1 MMSAEHRKIL
11 EILESIKQNVN
22 VEVPSDVIYLK
33 TLHEMIESEL
43 SGRVPVEHEIAM
55 RTDNTSNGPGGAYL
69 QNGACAYA
77 ENVTEKE
84 NCAGNTAIGAKDTA
98 RTTKN
103 GVLRAYKKQ
112 ITLWLLVLLNNPFN
126 LSFLNT
132 HNFISFVLDDLQCA
146 ALLVSNLMKNSE
158 NGQFYRENEILGNKI
173 SETKYYEFLYH
184 LSKKIKLYDF
194 CSTSTDNQ
202 PCTATKSH
210 DDKYTGTS
218 HDLVKKLGSFIKPT
232 DTETL
237 KALKYKIIT
246 NQGIY
251 NRVDKQ
257 PVLDTLFLHLKQS
270 SARHSLAL
278 SYSISKFNFDAKEL
292 LACFYGPVFCR
303 EGLWINALLILCFKV
318 LEKKVHVRIADES
331 SAAGW
336 ENDEKEGNSGIGTL
350 SRTCGTNNI
359 VDNKGTENYGN
370 KFVAPEMIVDIL
382 LKTVF
387 FECKNRYAQ
396 QMRETALFLVYC
408 MLRSTLYSG
417 NPSTEH
423 KESGAPEDVHVSNAI
438 TLQFLR
444 SMLLSVSLL
453 DNQLECRR
461 AACSILIELQAHSK
475 TEFLPFIDFYKVKR
489 KNNALNLPQEYYSGL
504 LKQRLIVKIFD
515 HDLEMQ
521 IICLEWM
528 KKHGKGIKLKHTIK
542 KDEYSLCD
550 LVEEHE
556 FRERAADETGKS
568 LCASGECNSN
578 ATSESISYTTALIA
592 YLFLDQI
599 DKIQIIFDSF
609 VLEDKKFVFFADAYL
624 KTSIFKHFD
633 FKGECHFY
641 DMVENVAAKNE
652 KNEEFDHNGLFNARY
667 INLNR
672 NNHVNDHNLVFL
684 LDNDLHPHLTMFL
697 HSTLESDFLFKR
709 LLKKRS
715 LSYFLA
721 NAFNTK
727 YVAEYLELVRG
738 MLNDKD
744 VDRVQIGIKC
754 VYTMYRM
761 YGDTDVYK
769 STEQSANSTNNTLR
783 ERSISNFI
791 GCGTLRELLEHAVS
805 TNLNNYT
812 INYKGDVGHRCRK
825 ECFFLLFYLKDK
837 SVNYYIIKYLFDKN
851 KELREIVI
859 SFLRELGMLR
869 NVKGYKTVYIS
880 GGRPCEG
887 IEHLLSSVVRGSGND
902 PCHDSEVHDEN
913 DLRADSTDLHYNI
926 NVHSDRMSTGHVTID
941 DNTASFLSSLD
952 AEYKNMCS
960 TLSSE
965 KALFKCAFLSFGILK
980 MEYRI
985 GFAKA
990 ILSYFV
996 NCDGSIYEIL
1006 SWGITEYLI
1015 DYLVHVLEGQRREV
1029 YCCLRGILNL
1039 LGHSHQERAD
1049 EQSGGVSD
1057 RIRNDHELKARI
1069 CSINDEK
1076 LNELRD
1082 EIVKKM
1088 QWT

>member
-11 EILESIKQNVN
+11 EILEGIKQNVN

-33 TLHEMIESEL
+33 TLHEMIEGEL
-43 SGRVPVEHEIAM
+43 SGRVPAEHETAIRA
-55 RTDNTSNGPGGAYL
+55 DNVSDGPGGEHL
-69 QNGACAYA
+69 QNGAGAYA

-84 NCAGNTAIGAKDTA
+84 NCAGNTVIGAKDTA
-98 RTTKN
+98 HTTKN
-103 GVLRAYKKQ
+103 GVLRVYKKQ

-132 HNFISFVLDDLQCA
+132 HNFISFILDDLQCA

-158 NGQFYRENEILGNKI
+158 NEQFYRENEILGNKI

-194 CSTSTDNQ
+194 CSTGTDNQ
-202 PCTATKSH
+202 PCTAAKSH
-210 DDKYTGTS
+210 DDKYTGMS
-218 HDLVKKLGSFIKPT
+218 HDLVKKLNSFIKPT

-246 NQGIY
+246 NQGMY
-251 NRVDKQ
+251 NRIDKQ
-257 PVLDTLFLHLKQS
+257 PVLDTLFLHLKQG
-270 SARHSLAL
+270 SARHSLTL

-303 EGLWINALLILCFKV
+303 EGLWINTLLILCFKV
-318 LEKKVHVRIADES
+318 LEKKVHIRIADES
-331 SAAGW
+331 GAAGG
-336 ENDEKEGNSGIGTL
+336 ENDEKKGSGGIGTV
-350 SRTCGTNNI
+350 SRTCDTNNI
-359 VDNKGTENYGN
+359 AGSNGTENYGN
-370 KFVAPEMIVDIL
+370 KFIAPEMIADIL

-396 QMRETALFLVYC
+396 KMRETALFLIYC

-417 NPSTEH
+417 SPSTEH
-423 KESGAPEDVHVSNAI
+423 KESGAQGDVHVSNAI

-461 AACSILIELQAHSK
+461 AACSILIELQAYGK
-475 TEFLPFIDFYKVKR
+475 TEFLPFIDFYRVKR
-489 KNNALNLPQEYYSGL
+489 KNNALNLPQEYYTGL

-528 KKHGKGIKLKHTIK
+528 KKHGKGIKLRQTIK

-556 FRERAADETGKS
+556 FRECAAGETGES
-568 LCASGECNSN
+568 LCASGECSSS

-609 VLEDKKFVFFADAYL
+609 ALEDKKFVFFADAYL
-624 KTSIFKHFD
+624 KTTIFKHFD

-641 DMVENVAAKNE
+641 DMVENVAAKSERNE
-652 KNEEFDHNGLFNARY
+652 RFDHNGLFNVRY
-667 INLNR
+667 IDSNR
-672 NNHVNDHNLVFL
+672 NRHVSDHNLVFL

-709 LLKKRS
+709 LLKKKS

-727 YVAEYLELVRG
+727 YFAEYLELVRG
-738 MLNDKD
+738 MLSDRE
-744 VDRVQIGIKC
+744 VERVQIGIKC

-761 YGDTDVYK
+761 YGGADLHK
-769 STEQSANSTNNTLR
+769 GTEQNANSINNTLG
-783 ERSISNFI
+783 ERNISNSV
-791 GCGTLRELLEHAVS
+791 GCCTLRELLGHAVS

-825 ECFFLLFYLKDK
+825 ECLFLLFYLKDK
-837 SVNYYIIKYLFDKN
+837 SMNYYIIKYLFDKN

-859 SFLRELGMLR
+859 SFLRELGVLK

-880 GGRPCEG
+880 GRRSCEG

-902 PCHDSEVHDEN
+902 LCHDSELHDEN
-913 DLRADSTDLHYNI
+913 DLRADSTDSRYDVSVNG
-926 NVHSDRMSTGHVTID
+926 NRMSTGHVPID

-960 TLSSE
+960 ALSSE
-965 KALFKCAFLSFGILK
+965 KALFKCAFLSFGTLK

-996 NCDGSIYEIL
+996 NCDGSIYEVL

-1015 DYLVHVLEGQRREV
+1015 DYLVYVLEGQRREV

-1049 EQSGGVSD
+1049 EQSNGVSD
-1057 RIRNDHELKARI
+1057 RIRNDQELKARI
-1069 CSINDEK
+1069 SSINDEK
-1076 LNELRD
+1076 LNGLRD
-1082 EIVKKM
+1082 EIVKRM
-1088 QWT
+1088 QWR